1 MRSKNSSRTTK
12 RRRVLAG
19 SVCGLLAVACI
30 TVGKLG
36 IAYLNSP
43 EKSQDKP
50 AEAVTFGGPATI
62 DLSDRRSDDH
72 SDDHS
77 KDDHSI
83 FVDQSRDDHSDRRVT
98 AQIDQSVHNGATVV
112 PPQVAPAPQGGPP
125 RQQVAPQGAP
135 NRARESQPQA
145 VQPPQARSYE
155 AATVGEEAALL
166 GALEDLEERGL
177 AAAEQCST
185 LSDCKARY
193 NDWYDKSLAALQKLD
208 DYIRRQY
215 SRGEHF
221 EGHFKLESP
230 MSDLSGLP
238 AAEQFDLFRRSFHA
252 YAGMLGAC
260 VSRTKVMRLSA
271 SAH

>member
-19 SVCGLLAVACI
+19 SVCGLLAIAFV
-30 TVGKLG
+30 TVGRLG
-36 IAYLNSP
+36 VAYLNSS
-43 EKSQDKP
+43 EKPQDKP
-50 AEAVTFGGPATI
+50 AEAVTFDGPATI
-62 DLSDRRSDDH
+62 DLSDRRSDNH
-72 SDDHS
+72 S
-77 KDDHSI
+77 DDHSI

-98 AQIDQSVHNGATVV
+98 AQIDQSVHNGTTVM
-112 PPQVAPAPQGGPP
+112 PPQVAPAPQGVPP
-125 RQQVAPQGAP
+125 RQQVAPQGVP
-135 NRARESQPQA
+135 SRARESQPQA

-155 AATVGEEAALL
+155 TATGGEEAALL

-193 NDWYDKSLAALQKLD
+193 NDWYGKSLAALQKLD
-208 DYIRRQY
+208 DYVQRQY
-215 SRGEHF
+215 GRGEHF

-238 AAEQFDLFRRSFHA
+238 AAEQFDLFKRSFHV

-260 VSRTKVMRLSA
+260 VSQTKVMRLSA